1 MVYQDRHETF
11 IAAIRTPINFN
22 VVFYNLSYINF
33 EANIVAEQKK
43 ALLVTI
49 ILFFKGFID
58 LNSFTA
64 PLPYRC
70 SGVPEEKG
78 KIVRCGALLVP
89 DAVPL
94 PRGAFRG
101 LALQKKHQSPQIE
114 TWNTINQLSFCQ
126 FLECQTSPHK
136 PKASWKLSGDGSDL
150 MSVWKWSFW
159 NLNRFRWNCCNTI
172 ATIGLLQEIYEPHFY
187 DGACC
192 SEASRFSIT
201 KMWYAYLLRK
211 NNTATDL
218 QRLTSNNG
226 RREGVLPCGA
236 TPSVFPLDLV
246 FFHCI

>member
-22 VVFYNLSYINF
+22 VVFYNLSYFNF
-33 EANIVAEQKK
+33 EASIVAEQKK

-114 TWNTINQLSFCQ
+114 T
-126 FLECQTSPHK
+126 
-136 PKASWKLSGDGSDL
+136 
-150 MSVWKWSFW
+150 
-159 NLNRFRWNCCNTI
+159 
-172 ATIGLLQEIYEPHFY
+172 
-187 DGACC
+187 
-192 SEASRFSIT
+192 
-201 KMWYAYLLRK
+201 
-211 NNTATDL
+211 
-218 QRLTSNNG
+218 
-226 RREGVLPCGA
+226 
-236 TPSVFPLDLV
+236 
-246 FFHCI
+246 